1 MMRLVAGILWV
12 LLLCACGGGEDADEA
27 AAGSDKRTAPV
38 IVGTPVTLTWE
49 GEHYV
54 FSPRASDADGD
65 TLEFDIINAPSWA
78 SFDPATG
85 RLSGVPSELDVG
97 AYRDVRIRVS
107 DGAQEAWLPS
117 FEIQVDPVSHGAVT
131 LTWTPPS
138 RNVDDTLLDD
148 LTGFRIYWG
157 SQPGELAPR
166 ASVSGSGI
174 SSHFIEDLQPGLY
187 YFALTATNAMGIES
201 RLSNHTL
208 IRVR

>member
-1 MMRLVAGILWV
+1 
-12 LLLCACGGGEDADEA
+12 
-27 AAGSDKRTAPV
+27 
-38 IVGTPVTLTWE
+38 
-49 GEHYV
+49 
-54 FSPRASDADGD
+54 
-65 TLEFDIINAPSWA
+65 
-78 SFDPATG
+78 
-85 RLSGVPSELDVG
+85 VPSELDVG

-107 DGAQEAWLPS
+107 DGAHEARLPA

-138 RNVDDTLLDD
+138 RNVDDTPLED
-148 LTGFRIYWG
+148 LTGFRIYRG

-166 ASVSGSGI
+166 ARVSGSGI